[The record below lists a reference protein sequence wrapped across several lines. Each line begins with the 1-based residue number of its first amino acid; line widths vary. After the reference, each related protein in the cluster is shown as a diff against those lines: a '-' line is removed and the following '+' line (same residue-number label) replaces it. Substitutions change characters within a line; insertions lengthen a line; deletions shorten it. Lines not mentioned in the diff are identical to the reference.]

1 MLFSW
6 GTLSWGID
14 PPKCRCLHVALGETL
29 WPVSVPVHPPPLSF
43 SPPLPFAFTPCLS
56 VSLSPSLSL
65 SLSPPRLSSQRS
77 TSAEA
82 DVWLDAIN
90 KTIIWDGL
98 PSRPA
103 QSVGPS
109 AMNHLDRG
117 EPLRRQTLNISP
129 VGFLRSIPVHVSAF
143 FFPFYFFFF
152 YFFPPFALYSR
163 SSGLS
168 VSQQQHSPDKGLKVL
183 RFKVICGWMTVGK
196 SQTETSASKVRCR
209 TGSRSCLQEKYMETV
224 AESLEGASTAHYQAA
239 FCVCESAVLF
249 LSYPWQVVWFL

>member
-29 WPVSVPVHPPPLSF
+29 WPVSVPVHPPTH
-43 SPPLPFAFTPCLS
+43 PPTLLLTPFALCFY
-56 VSLSPSLSL
+56 SLSLCLPVSL

-109 AMNHLDRG
+109 AMNHLDSG

-143 FFPFYFFFF
+143 FFPFYFFFLLL
-152 YFFPPFALYSR
+152 FFPLCF
-163 SSGLS
+163 
-168 VSQQQHSPDKGLKVL
+168 VL
-183 RFKVICGWMTVGK
+183 
-196 SQTETSASKVRCR
+196 
-209 TGSRSCLQEKYMETV
+209 
-224 AESLEGASTAHYQAA
+224 
-239 FCVCESAVLF
+239 
-249 LSYPWQVVWFL
+249 